1 MEDVLSDISE
11 GPVLLPT
18 KFHFSSTCHYRTGA
32 HCAVPFD
39 LPLYDE
45 SKINE
50 SITHDISRIIRLI
63 MSLAAPTTFE
73 SSRGV
78 FMLKIKFLIKDNSNT
93 FRSQPRSREIS
104 LTIYYLGHRAL
115 NADC

>member
-1 MEDVLSDISE
+1 MEDVLSYISE
-11 GPVLLPT
+11 GLVLLPM

-32 HCAVPFD
+32 HCALPFD

-50 SITHDISRIIRLI
+50 SITHDISRIIRQI
-63 MSLAAPTTFE
+63 MSAATPTTYE
-73 SSRGV
+73 SSQWV

-93 FRSQPRSREIS
+93 FRSQPRSLEIS
-104 LTIYYLGHRAL
+104 LTIYYL
-115 NADC
+115 